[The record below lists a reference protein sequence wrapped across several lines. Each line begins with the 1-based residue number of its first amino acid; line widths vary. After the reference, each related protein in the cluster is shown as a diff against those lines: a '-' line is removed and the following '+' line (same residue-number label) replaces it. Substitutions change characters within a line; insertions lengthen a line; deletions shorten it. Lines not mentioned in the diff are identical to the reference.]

1 MKKLLTLTILLLTLS
16 TQAQQL
22 RVILFEKTIDL
33 LDPEFTKTNS
43 VSGLEMNIKF
53 INIDD
58 DLDIV
63 RIETTDTGLEVTN
76 DYIVITSKVVDG
88 VNLVTLSD
96 QMHNLIYLTYTKKDF
111 YLFSGININREKKS
125 LDMNNQ
131 LKGIIVN

>member
-111 YLFSGININREKKS
+111 YLFSGISINREKKS

>member
-1 MKKLLTLTILLLTLS
+1 MKKLLTLTVLLLTLS

-53 INIDD
+53 INIHD